1 MSGFHGIFHAL
12 SFTEGGKRG
21 VGEWEA
27 WFNEEN
33 RFSRGTE
40 GEAMR
45 GRRRSCLWL
54 AAALA
59 VNLTYLGPGAF
70 MARAED
76 QFWREEPLLAER
88 DSDLVRLSRALTQLA
103 ALIQPAVVQIGVDRE
118 GGKEV
123 PEGHPPVPEDR
134 PERPRVGTGFIVS
147 QDGYIL
153 TNDHVVGASQEVD
166 VELHDGRTLLAK
178 VVGRDQRT
186 DLALLKVDGEGS
198 LPVLPLGDSDRV
210 EIGELVLAAGNPFG
224 LEHTVTIGVVSR
236 KGHGF
241 GRFGFFDEYI
251 QTDAAINPGNSGGPL
266 VNIRGQVIGINT
278 AIVPRQR
285 IGFAIPINLAK
296 SILPQLRD
304 RGKVTWGFLGVG
316 IQDVNGQLARALG
329 MSEKQGALVTNVL
342 PGMAAEKAGLR
353 RGDVILEYDGSPI
366 KDVRELQRKVART
379 PKGTKV
385 RIKILRGGK
394 DKVVTAAVGEFTQEV
409 LVRREESPETPPK
422 DVLGL
427 TLAEL
432 TPETAKKFK
441 LSVEAGVVVTE
452 VSEGSAAARAGVRP
466 GDLLAEVDQKPVK
479 TLEQVRRALKEW
491 TRQSHLVLIQR
502 GGNYFYVA
510 IRKQG

>member
-1 MSGFHGIFHAL
+1 MIGR
-12 SFTEGGKRG
+12 GK
-21 VGEWEA
+21 
-27 WFNEEN
+27 
-33 RFSRGTE
+33 
-40 GEAMR
+40 
-45 GRRRSCLWL
+45 SCLWL

-59 VNLTYLGPGAF
+59 IVLAYLGPGSLLAH
-70 MARAED
+70 AEE
-76 QFWREEPLLAER
+76 QFWREGSLLAER
-88 DSDLVRLSRALTQLA
+88 NSDLARLNRSLSQLA
-103 ALIQPAVVQIGVDRE
+103 ARIQPAVVQIGVDKGE
-118 GGKEV
+118 GNGL
-123 PEGHPPVPEDR
+123 PQNHPPVPEER

-147 QDGYIL
+147 QDGYII
-153 TNDHVVGASQEVD
+153 TNDHVVGESREVD
-166 VELHDGRTLLAK
+166 VELHDGRTLPAK
-178 VVGRDQRT
+178 VVGKDRRT
-186 DLALLKVDGEGS
+186 DLALLKVDVEDS

-266 VNIRGQVIGINT
+266 VNIQGEVIGINT

-296 SILPQLRD
+296 SILPQLRE

-316 IQDVNGQLARALG
+316 IQDVNRQLAQALG
-329 MSEKQGALVTNVL
+329 MSEKKGALVTNVL
-342 PGMAAEKAGLR
+342 PGLAAAKAGLE
-353 RGDVILEYDGSPI
+353 RGDVIVEYGGSPI
-366 KDVRELQRKVART
+366 KDVRDLQRRVART

-385 RIKILRGGK
+385 KIKILRRGK
-394 DKVVTAAVGEFTQEV
+394 ASTMTAAVGEFTQEV
-409 LVRREESPETPPK
+409 LVRREESPEPPPK

-427 TLAEL
+427 TLEEL

-441 LSVEAGVVVTE
+441 LSVEEGVVVTE
-452 VSEGSAAARAGVRP
+452 VNAGSSAARAGVRP

-479 TLEQVRRALKEW
+479 SLEEVRQALKGW
-491 TRQSHLVLIQR
+491 TREAHLVLIQR
-502 GGNYFYVA
+502 GDSYFYVA